1 MFLTNKQRLAPTFS
15 VYRTV
20 ASKSKENGTLQSI
33 LKSVKNFFKICKL
46 KNVEEKYKRN
56 IGSFFI
62 NFRYRYHFLLC
73 LNRTP
78 SPHHHFHPAL
88 EHLLFLVE
96 PVTPQ
101 NT

>member
-56 IGSFFI
+56 IGSFLIFDTATI
-62 NFRYRYHFLLC
+62 FF
-73 LNRTP
+73 
-78 SPHHHFHPAL
+78 F
-88 EHLLFLVE
+88 V
-96 PVTPQ
+96 
-101 NT
+101 